1 MKRTADDYIAKI
13 KEVEIKWEDAEWD
26 LDDQQVASKPDD
38 RFDGAYFDARS
49 MLIDVL
55 EELNAQGKMDFWL
68 IKHPQ
73 IQKFWAHYQERKR
86 IQKVHADALER
97 LRTQFTKEE
106 LDTLRIRLPNGV

>member
-1 MKRTADDYIAKI
+1 MKRNVDDYIAKI
-13 KEVEIKWEDAEWD
+13 KEIEVKWEEDAFD
-26 LDDQQVASKPDD
+26 LDEQIVAAAPDN

-49 MLIDVL
+49 ILIEVL
-55 EELNAQGKMDFWL
+55 EELNEQGKLDFWL

-86 IQKVHADALER
+86 VQKVHADALEK

-106 LDTLRIRLPNGV
+106 LDTLRIRLPGV